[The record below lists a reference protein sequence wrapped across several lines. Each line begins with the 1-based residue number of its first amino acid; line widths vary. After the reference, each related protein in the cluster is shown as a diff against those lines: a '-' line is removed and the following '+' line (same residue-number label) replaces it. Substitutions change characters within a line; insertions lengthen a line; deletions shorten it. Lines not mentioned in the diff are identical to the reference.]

1 MGRQIKHIVALSPE
15 ERIRLVGMSRDNS
28 LTARSS
34 KRVLILLALDDK
46 KDTHLNYRQIAAA
59 LHVSATTVSKT
70 AHDYA
75 LHGLDYALA
84 HHYNPASCRK
94 AKVNGGL
101 EAYVIQLA
109 CGKAPEGYADWTLEL
124 LTREANK
131 KGVAEPVSKETIRVM
146 LKKMDSSLGKMS
158 TGASPLKRTLPS

>member
-15 ERIRLVGMSRDNS
+15 ERIRLVEMSRDNS

-46 KDTHLNYRQIAAA
+46 KETHLNYRQIAAA
-59 LHVSATTVSKT
+59 LHVSTTTVSKT

-75 LHGLDYALA
+75 LHGLDYTLA
-84 HHYNPASCRK
+84 HHYNPTSRRT
-94 AKVNGGL
+94 AKVNGEL
-101 EAYVIQLA
+101 EAYVIQLV
-109 CGKAPEGYADWTLEL
+109 CGKAPEGHADWTLEL

-146 LKKMDSSLGKMS
+146 LKKWTQALDK
-158 TGASPLKRTLPS
+158 